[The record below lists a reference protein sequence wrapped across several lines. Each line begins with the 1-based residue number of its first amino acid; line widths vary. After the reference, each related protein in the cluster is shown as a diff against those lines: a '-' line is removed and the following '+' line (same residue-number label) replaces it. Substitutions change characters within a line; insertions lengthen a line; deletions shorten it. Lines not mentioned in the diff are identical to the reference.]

1 MGNSLTKSLRCDGQ
15 RGGAIDAKI
24 SRLEDGA
31 VLDIIVAQYILSMN
45 MESLSDLRKPN
56 KCQEITEL
64 TTESFDRTATTRDI
78 LVKHNAMYGR
88 NASVYESFMCK
99 EVVDVYI
106 NISKIYAAIVA
117 NIRPTNEYR
126 DENGEVIS
134 KRMDNSSD
142 ADTDVFGEEHAIS
155 KFSFCG
161 AKIQSLTGNGSVCK
175 KDESVNTMESH
186 LDIPELYDLYCD
198 ADYDVNTGV
207 FLGMSEENRNEF
219 IADLTKFYQIFT
231 GKQVLPSTVKRFGDI
246 PLTDYNKSNI
256 CKYRNFSAEDCYDEL
271 GNKAQCS
278 SLPITGAVRRA
289 PSISKDVKSRLLET
303 YATNLRNMVANVN
316 ARQSNLISILNELF
330 VFDKSL
336 TNEVRVSELVTAER
350 VKEIMRSI
358 REIIN
363 QINMSCSIDYM
374 NGIRVYEAI
383 IDLQALDTS
392 MKQMLY
398 IQRLREIIRN
408 PDSV

>member
-45 MESLSDLRKPN
+45 VESLSDLRKPN

-64 TTESFDRTATTRDI
+64 TTEAFDRTATTRDI

-134 KRMDNSSD
+134 KRMDNSSE

-198 ADYDVNTGV
+198 TDYDVNTGV
-207 FLGMSEENRNEF
+207 FLGMSEETRNEF

-231 GKQVLPSTVKRFGDI
+231 GKQVLPATVKRFGDI

-271 GNKAQCS
+271 GNNVQCS
-278 SLPITGAVRRA
+278 SVPITGAVRRT

-303 YATNLRNMVANVN
+303 YATNLRNMVANIN
-316 ARQSNLISILNELF
+316 ARQSNLISVLNELF

-336 TNEVRVSELVTAER
+336 INEVRVSELVTAER
-350 VKEIMRSI
+350 VKEIMRTI

-408 PDSV
+408 PSSI